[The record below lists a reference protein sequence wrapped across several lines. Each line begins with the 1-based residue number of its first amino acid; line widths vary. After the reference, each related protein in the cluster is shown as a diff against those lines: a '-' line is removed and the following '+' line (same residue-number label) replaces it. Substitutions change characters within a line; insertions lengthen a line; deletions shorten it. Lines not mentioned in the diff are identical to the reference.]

1 MHTSARSAVALLA
14 AVALTL
20 SLAACGANKS
30 SDAKTDAS
38 TAATAAVTDGTAQP
52 MATTFPDA
60 AATSDAAA
68 GADSTKASTRDVCRL
83 LDNATITSITGVD
96 FSAAVATADGAGTC
110 SWDLTAKGGR
120 ATLSIIANSNSGSSF
135 AANEAIA
142 KSAFDDV
149 TDVSVAGVD
158 HAFTYMGGLAVAMD
172 LGGKYVQIVFIS
184 LGAEVVPHSALVKLA
199 EAVAKNW

>member
-20 SLAACGANKS
+20 SLAACGAKKS
-30 SDAKTDAS
+30 SDAKADAS
-38 TAATAAVTDGTAQP
+38 TAAVTDGTAQP
-52 MATTFPDA
+52 MATTFADA

-96 FSAAVATADGAGTC
+96 FSAAVATADGEGTC

-172 LGGKYVQIVFIS
+172 LGDKYVQVVFMS
-184 LGAEVVPHSALVKLA
+184 LGDEVVPDSALVKLA
-199 EAVAKNW
+199 EEVAKNW